1 MALVEAQ
8 NIWKAFEGHGVLRN
22 VSLSVEKGSAV
33 AILGK
38 SGAGKS
44 VLLKIIIGLIKPD
57 AGSALID
64 GRDVVS
70 MGSKELIALR
80 KTMGYLFQGAALYDS
95 MSVRENLAFPLER
108 QTPLSGEELEERI
121 VTQLRLVG
129 LEDSIDKMPSEL
141 SGGMKKRVGLAR
153 ALITNPRIMLYDEPT
168 TGLDPI
174 TSREISTLM
183 RSLQERYQLTSIAVT
198 HDLQC
203 ARIIADKAALL
214 HEGALEHQG
223 TLKMLE
229 QSQDET
235 VRSFFVSVEEML

>member
-1 MALVEAQ
+1 MALVEVQ
-8 NIWKAFEGHGVLRN
+8 NIWKAFEGHSVLRN
-22 VSLSVEKGSAV
+22 VSLAVNKGSAV
-33 AILGK
+33 AVLGK

-44 VLLKIIIGLIKPD
+44 VLLKIVVGLIKPD
-57 AGSALID
+57 AGSAMID
-64 GRDVVS
+64 GKDVVA
-70 MGSKELIALR
+70 MRRNEINALR

-108 QTPLSGEELEERI
+108 QIPLSREELEDRI
-121 VTQLRLVG
+121 VTQLGLVG
-129 LEDSIDKMPSEL
+129 LESSIDKMPSEL

-174 TSREISTLM
+174 TSREISYLM

-198 HDLQC
+198 HDMQC
-203 ARIIADKAALL
+203 AKIIADNVAIL
-214 HEGALEHQG
+214 HDGCLEHQG
-223 TLKMLE
+223 TLEALE

-235 VRSFFVSVEEML
+235 VRSFFVSV

>member
-1 MALVEAQ
+1 MDMALVEVQ
-8 NIWKAFEGHGVLRN
+8 NIWKAFEGHSVLRN
-22 VSLSVEKGSAV
+22 VSLSVVKASAV

-57 AGSALID
+57 AGVAMID
-64 GRDVVS
+64 GKDVVG
-70 MGSKELIALR
+70 MRRKEISALR

-108 QTPLSGEELEERI
+108 QLKLSREELDDRI
-121 VTQLRLVG
+121 VNQLKLVG
-129 LEDSIDKMPSEL
+129 LESSVDKMPSEL

-174 TSREISTLM
+174 TSREISYLM
-183 RSLQERYQLTSIAVT
+183 RGLQERYQLTSIAVT

-203 ARIIADKAALL
+203 AKIIADKVAILT
-214 HEGALEHQG
+214 EGSLEHQG
-223 TLKMLE
+223 TLESLE
-229 QSQDET
+229 RLQDET
-235 VRSFFVSVEEML
+235 VRSFFVSV

>member
-1 MALVEAQ
+1 MALVEVQ
-8 NIWKAFEGHGVLRN
+8 NIWKSFEDHSVLRN
-22 VSLSVEKGSAV
+22 VSLGVDKGSAV
-33 AILGK
+33 AVLGK

-44 VLLKIIIGLIKPD
+44 VLLKIVIGLIKPD
-57 AGSALID
+57 AGTVMVD
-64 GRDVVS
+64 GKDVLA
-70 MGSKELIALR
+70 MRHKEINALR

-108 QTPLSGEELEERI
+108 SATLSSEEVEERI

-129 LEDSIDKMPSEL
+129 LESAINKMPSEL

-174 TSREISTLM
+174 TSREISYLM
-183 RSLQERYQLTSIAVT
+183 KNLQERYQLTSIAVT
-198 HDLQC
+198 HDMQC
-203 ARIIADKAALL
+203 AKIIADNVAIL
-214 HEGALEHQG
+214 HDGCLEHQG
-223 TLKMLE
+223 TLEMLA

-235 VRSFFVSVEEML
+235 VRSFFVSE

>member
-1 MALVEAQ
+1 MALVEVQ
-8 NIWKAFEGHGVLRN
+8 NIWKAFDGNSVLRN
-22 VSLSVEKGSAV
+22 VSLNVDRGTAV
-33 AILGK
+33 AVLGK

-57 AGSALID
+57 AGSAMID
-64 GRDVVS
+64 GKDVVS
-70 MGSKELIALR
+70 LRRKEINALR

-108 QTPLSGEELEERI
+108 QITLSRDELEDRI

-129 LEDSIDKMPSEL
+129 LETAIDKMPSEL

-174 TSREISTLM
+174 TSREISYLM
-183 RSLQERYQLTSIAVT
+183 RSLQDRYQLTSIAVT

-203 ARIIADKAALL
+203 AKIIADKVAIL
-214 HEGALEHQG
+214 HDGSLEHQG
-223 TLKMLE
+223 TLESLE
-229 QSQDET
+229 RSDDDS
-235 VRSFFVSVEEML
+235 VRSFFVSV

>member
-1 MALVEAQ
+1 MALVEVQ
-8 NIWKAFEGHGVLRN
+8 NIWKAFDGHSVLRN
-22 VSLSVEKGSAV
+22 VSMVVEKGTAAAV
-33 AILGK
+33 LGK

-57 AGSALID
+57 AGSAMID
-64 GRDVVS
+64 GKDVVALRR
-70 MGSKELIALR
+70 KEINALR
-80 KTMGYLFQGAALYDS
+80 KTMWYLFQGAALYDS

-108 QTPLSGEELEERI
+108 QVTLGAEERDDRI
-121 VTQLRLVG
+121 MTQLKLVG
-129 LEDSIDKMPSEL
+129 LESSIDKMPSEL

-174 TSREISTLM
+174 TSREISYLM

-198 HDLQC
+198 HDMQC
-203 ARIIADKAALL
+203 AKIIADKIAILDD
-214 HEGALEHQG
+214 GCLEHQG
-223 TLKMLE
+223 TFETLE

-235 VRSFFVSVEEML
+235 VRSFFVSV

>member
-1 MALVEAQ
+1 MALVEVQ
-8 NIWKAFEGHGVLRN
+8 NIWKAFEGHSVLRN
-22 VSLSVEKGSAV
+22 VSLVVNKGSAV
-33 AILGK
+33 AVLGK

-44 VLLKIIIGLIKPD
+44 VLLKIVIGLIKPD
-57 AGSALID
+57 AGSAMID
-64 GRDVVS
+64 GKDVVALRR
-70 MGSKELIALR
+70 KEINALR

-108 QTPLSGEELEERI
+108 QVTLSREELEDRI
-121 VTQLRLVG
+121 VTQLKLVG
-129 LEDSIDKMPSEL
+129 LESSIDKMPSEL

-174 TSREISTLM
+174 TSREISYLM

-198 HDLQC
+198 HDMQC
-203 ARIIADKAALL
+203 AKIIADNVAIL
-214 HEGALEHQG
+214 HDGCLEQQG
-223 TLKMLE
+223 TLETLE

-235 VRSFFVSVEEML
+235 VRSFFVSV

>member
-1 MALVEAQ
+1 MALVEVQ
-8 NIWKAFEGHGVLRN
+8 NIWKAFEGHSVLRN
-22 VSLSVEKGSAV
+22 VSLVVEKGSAV
-33 AILGK
+33 AVLGK

-44 VLLKIIIGLIKPD
+44 VLLKIVIGLIKPD
-57 AGSALID
+57 AGTAMID
-64 GRDVVS
+64 GKDVIA
-70 MGSKELIALR
+70 MQRKEINALR

-108 QTPLSGEELEERI
+108 QMTLSHDELEDRI

-129 LEDSIDKMPSEL
+129 LESSINKMPSEL

-174 TSREISTLM
+174 TSREISSLM

-198 HDLQC
+198 HDMQC
-203 ARIIADKAALL
+203 AKIMADHVAIL
-214 HEGALEHQG
+214 HDGCLEHQG
-223 TLKMLE
+223 TLEALE

-235 VRSFFVSVEEML
+235 VRSFFVSV

>member
-1 MALVEAQ
+1 MALVEVQ
-8 NIWKAFEGHGVLRN
+8 NIWKAFDGHSVLRN
-22 VSLSVEKGSAV
+22 VSMVVEKGTAAAV
-33 AILGK
+33 LGK

-57 AGSALID
+57 AGSAMID
-64 GRDVVS
+64 GKDVVALRR
-70 MGSKELIALR
+70 KEINALR

-108 QTPLSGEELEERI
+108 QVTLGAEERDDRI
-121 VTQLRLVG
+121 MTQLKLVG
-129 LEDSIDKMPSEL
+129 LESSIDKMPSEL

-174 TSREISTLM
+174 TSREISYLM

-198 HDLQC
+198 HDMQC
-203 ARIIADKAALL
+203 AKIIADKIAILDD
-214 HEGALEHQG
+214 GCLEHQG
-223 TLKMLE
+223 TFETLE

-235 VRSFFVSVEEML
+235 VRSFFVSV

>member
-1 MALVEAQ
+1 MALVEVQ
-8 NIWKAFEGHGVLRN
+8 NIWKAFEGHSVLRN
-22 VSLSVEKGSAV
+22 VSLLVNKGSAV

-44 VLLKIIIGLIKPD
+44 VLLKILIGLIKPD
-57 AGSALID
+57 AGSAMID
-64 GRDVVS
+64 GKDVVTIPR
-70 MGSKELIALR
+70 KEMNALR

-108 QTPLSGEELEERI
+108 QVTLTQEELEDRI

-129 LEDSIDKMPSEL
+129 LEDAIDKMPSEL

-153 ALITNPRIMLYDEPT
+153 ALITNPRIMFYDEPT

-174 TSREISTLM
+174 TSREISYLM
-183 RSLQERYQLTSIAVT
+183 RNLQERYQLTSIAVT
-198 HDLQC
+198 HDMQC
-203 ARIIADKAALL
+203 AKIIADNVAILS
-214 HEGALEHQG
+214 EGTLEHQG
-223 TLKMLE
+223 TLSTLE

-235 VRSFFVSVEEML
+235 VRSFFVSV